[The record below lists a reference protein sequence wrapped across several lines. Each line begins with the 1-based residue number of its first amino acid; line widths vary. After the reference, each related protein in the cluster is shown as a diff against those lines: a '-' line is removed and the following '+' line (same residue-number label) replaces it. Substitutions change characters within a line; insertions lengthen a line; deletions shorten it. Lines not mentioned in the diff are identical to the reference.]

1 VFWANPMAASR
12 TLIVNAD
19 DFGRSPGINAGI
31 VRAHKHGIVTSASLM
46 VRWPSAR
53 RAAQS
58 ARALPR
64 LGVGLHLDLGEW
76 APANGE
82 WRQSYHVV
90 DTSDAKA
97 VDREARAQ
105 LAYFRQLVGADP
117 THLDSHQHVHREG
130 PAAEVVD
137 ALGRELCVPVRGRTS
152 GISYC
157 GEFYGQARD
166 GSPLHDAITRENLV
180 AILRRLPVG
189 VTELACHPGERD
201 VGDRLYGIER
211 TLELAQLCDPRT
223 RAVIDE
229 EVIALTSFRG
239 IRLHP

>member
-1 VFWANPMAASR
+1 VPAAR

-31 VRAHKHGIVTSASLM
+31 VRAHRQGIVTSASLM

-53 RAAQS
+53 PAAKS

-76 APANGE
+76 AFGDGAWSE
-82 WRQSYHVV
+82 TYHVV
-90 DTSDAKA
+90 ESDDPEA
-97 VDREARAQ
+97 VECEARAQ
-105 LAYFRQLVGADP
+105 LARFRELVGADP
-117 THLDSHQHVHREG
+117 THLDSHQHVHLVG
-130 PAAEVVD
+130 AATAVVD
-137 ALGRELCVPVRGRTS
+137 ALGGELGVPVRGRTS

-166 GSPLHDAITRENLV
+166 GSPHHDAITRENLV
-180 AILRRLPVG
+180 AILRRLPG
-189 VTELACHPGERD
+189 GITELACHPGERD

-223 RAVIDE
+223 RAVIDAE
-229 EVIALTSFRG
+229 GISLTSFRG
-239 IRLHP
+239 IQLHA

>member
-1 VFWANPMAASR
+1 MADPAAVAR

-19 DFGRSPGINAGI
+19 DFGRSPGINAGV

-53 RAAQS
+53 PAAES
-58 ARALPR
+58 ARVLPR

-76 APANGE
+76 AFVDGA
-82 WRQSYHVV
+82 WRESYHVV
-90 DTSDAKA
+90 DTDDAGA
-97 VDREARAQ
+97 VDREVRSQ
-105 LAYFRQLVGADP
+105 LARFRELMGADP

-130 PAAEVVD
+130 LVADIAD
-137 ALGRELCVPVRGRTS
+137 TLGRELGVPVRRRTS

-166 GSPLHDAITRENLV
+166 GSPQHDAITWESLV
-180 AILRRLPVG
+180 AILRRLPEG

-223 RAVIDE
+223 RAVIDA
-229 EVIALTSFRG
+229 EVISLTSFRAR
-239 IRLHP
+239 RLHP

>member
-1 VFWANPMAASR
+1 VVAAR

-53 RAAQS
+53 PAAQS

-76 APANGE
+76 AFVDGAWTE
-82 WRQSYHVV
+82 SYHVV
-90 DTSDAKA
+90 DTDDREA
-97 VDREARAQ
+97 VDREARVQ
-105 LAYFRQLVGADP
+105 LARFRELLDADP
-117 THLDSHQHVHREG
+117 THIDSHQHVHRAG
-130 PAAEVVD
+130 AAAQVVD
-137 ALGRELCVPVRGRTS
+137 ALGRELGVSVRGRTG

-157 GEFYGQARD
+157 GEFYGQTRD
-166 GSPLHDAITRENLV
+166 GSRHHDAITRENLV
-180 AILRRLPVG
+180 AILRRLPEG

-223 RAVIDE
+223 RAVIHE
-229 EVIALTSFRG
+229 EGISLTSFRA